1 MRDVV
6 ARPVWWLPTLGF
18 FFFLAL
24 EAGMFFAPSK
34 LFWDPGVGRHL
45 RTAEYILDTGR
56 VPRADPLSF
65 THAGEP
71 WLDYEWAF
79 EATLGEL
86 NRVGGLGLV
95 CAFCT
100 ALFGAACLGVY
111 RNLLQSGAPMS
122 AVVLVAGVAFLTLH
136 LHYTARPL
144 LFTYL
149 FMALVVE
156 VWQRQ
161 LQPRRRDW
169 ILLPIIFFAWANLHA
184 GWAAAFVY
192 LVAAMTGRAL
202 DRLRRKVS
210 GDDAPLI
217 PWIGLTALCLLATS
231 FNPWGWHLHHEI
243 YLYATAYKSFGL
255 WDEYQAPNFSDP
267 SMSALT
273 ILFVLGIFFAVRATR
288 RAPVWRWEALLPV
301 FVFLYEGL
309 KAQRHVLLMIEVAA
323 VPMARDLDVLLYAR
337 WWPDWRE
344 CLRNFQ
350 AQQRLARGDAWLC
363 LVAAILMG
371 AVFVAT
377 PISRSIDVGGNLKPD
392 LLAFIRDHPDRF
404 RRPLVTTWNAG
415 PLLWDLRPGFR
426 VSFDDRGD
434 FYKDPTTFAYIDL
447 YHTKPGWRDTL
458 AKGNFDSA
466 ILDDYLPL
474 TQNILLLPGWTQVY
488 HDSKSTIFW
497 RAKAELPKERSSS
510 SKG

>member
-24 EAGMFFAPSK
+24 EAGMFLAPDRM
-34 LFWDPGVGRHL
+34 FGDPGVGRHL
-45 RTAEYILDTGR
+45 RTAEFIADTGQI
-56 VPRADPLSF
+56 PRTDPLSF

-86 NRVGGLGLV
+86 NRAGGLGLI

-100 ALFGAACLGVY
+100 ALFGATCLGLY
-111 RNLLQSGAPMS
+111 RTILQSGVSLS
-122 AVVLVAGVAFLTLH
+122 ALVLVAMVAFLTLH
-136 LHYTARPL
+136 LHYAARPL

-156 VWQRQ
+156 VWQRHP
-161 LQPRRRDW
+161 QPRRRDW
-169 ILLPIIFFAWANLHA
+169 ILWPLIFFAWANLHA
-184 GWAAAFVY
+184 GWAAAFVF
-192 LVAAMTGRAL
+192 LGAAMTGRAF

-210 GDDAPLI
+210 GDDAPII
-217 PWIGLTALCLLATS
+217 PWLGLTGLCLLATS

-243 YLYATAYKSFGL
+243 FLYATSYKSFGL
-255 WDEYQAPNFSDP
+255 WEEYEQPNFGDL
-267 SMSALT
+267 SMAALT
-273 ILFVLGIFFAVRATR
+273 ILFVLGIFFAARAAR
-288 RAPVWRWEALLPV
+288 RAPVWRWEMIFPV

-323 VPMARDLDVLLYAR
+323 VPLARDLDVLLQAR
-337 WWPDWRE
+337 WWPIVRE
-344 CLRNFQ
+344 RLRTFQ
-350 AQQRLARGDAWLC
+350 EQQRLAMGDAWLC
-363 LVAAILMG
+363 LVAAVAMG
-371 AVFVAT
+371 ALFLVSPA
-377 PISRSIDVGGNLKPD
+377 SRKIEVGGNVKPG

-404 RRPLVTTWNAG
+404 HRPLVTTWNAG

-434 FYKDPTTFAYIDL
+434 FYKDPTVFAFIDL
-447 YHTKPGWRDTL
+447 GKTAGGWRDTL

-474 TQNILLLPGWTQVY
+474 TQNILLLPGWKQVY
-488 HDSKSTIFW
+488 QDAKSTVFW
-497 RAKAELPKERSSS
+497 RTKMPVITPLKE
-510 SKG
+510 